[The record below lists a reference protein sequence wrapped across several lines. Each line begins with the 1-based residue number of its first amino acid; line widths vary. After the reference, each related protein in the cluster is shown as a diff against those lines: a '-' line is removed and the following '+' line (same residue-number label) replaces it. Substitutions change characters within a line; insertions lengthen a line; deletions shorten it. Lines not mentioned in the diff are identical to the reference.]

1 MAIFRAGLST
11 WQKAVVVAALVL
23 LFGGF
28 AAMVAGEF
36 GTSVG
41 SAGLANRAAANAGV
55 FAMGL
60 AMLGFTAVFAAGD
73 WRARPR
79 SLEAWKQ
86 EAREGTRELG
96 AALINI
102 IGYGGT
108 VLLALGALTVVDSVP
123 VASVVI
129 ILVCIAG
136 FVALRRWR
144 KRHPRT
150 YPRANGAA
158 MFLFM
163 VGFGCVACTV
173 GAFEGAKAAADALE
187 GPRTALCAIVS
198 FEEQRPTGRYRALST
213 TDLALELADDEGRT
227 VHISVKEQDR
237 EALRPL
243 VEASGVAHTTF
254 YPRTGILAAFDQQT
268 AAREA
273 WQE

>member
-96 AALINI
+96 ATLINI

-123 VASVVI
+123 VASVI
-129 ILVCIAG
+129 IVLVCIAG

-163 VGFGCVACTV
+163 VGFGCVACIV
-173 GAFEGAKAAADALE
+173 GALEEAKVVADMLE
-187 GPRTALCAIVS
+187 GPRTALCTIVS
-198 FEEQRPTGRYRALST
+198 FEEQRPTRYRALST
-213 TDLALELADDEGRT
+213 TNLALELADDEGRT
-227 VHISVKEQDR
+227 VYISVKEQDR
-237 EALRPL
+237 EALRL
-243 VEASGVAHTTF
+243 LAEADGVARTTF
-254 YPRTGILAAFDQQT
+254 YPRTGILVAFGQ
-268 AAREA
+268 
-273 WQE
+273 